1 MANDLVKKLTGKNPS
16 EFEFAAAQIVN
27 NSDVETFG
35 ALAAQ
40 SDFLFDFIKKNVNQR
55 LTNAV
60 NKGNYKNLMSFL
72 TVYSHDYEDFII
84 SSLAKFANEDLTD
97 EMLELLENGT
107 DEQKAYCAK
116 YFSRIN
122 DTLALDLLKEYAFT
136 EFDAL
141 AINSAEALKAM
152 QDKDSYNL
160 ALEKLK
166 SDDEFEQISAVRF
179 LSAYKDENCLPALFE
194 AMKKSSMPEN
204 IASEIP
210 YIKSFVELLDTEYKN
225 DTILAV
231 NHIIN
236 GIGEIIM
243 LGQLFDF
250 QLFEVLQKLI
260 NTSPAPHPNPPP
272 QGGRETDGITATVLL
287 NAKLKFDQLTENEE
301 YIFDEDKDTKQ
312 EVFEIKNLL
321 NHESEAFW
329 TKQKELFTSELTP
342 QSDFVFSALELVQD
356 LNLTQAFDKLKELSN
371 SDNQTII
378 LKTLEVIKH
387 LGRLNEIEKHEVLTK
402 ISDENIKA
410 IINSLFA

>member
-1 MANDLVKKLTGKNPS
+1 MGNDLVKKLTGKNPS

-35 ALAAQ
+35 ALVAQ

-72 TVYSHDYEDFII
+72 TVYSNDFEDFIV
-84 SSLAKFANEDLTD
+84 SSLAKFADEDLTD
-97 EMLELLENGT
+97 EMLDLLENGT
-107 DEQKAYCAK
+107 NEQKAYCAK
-116 YFSRIN
+116 YFSLIN
-122 DTLALDLLKEYAFT
+122 DTLALDSLKKYAFA

-160 ALEKLK
+160 ALEKLT

-179 LSAYKDENCLPALFE
+179 LSAYKDENCLSALFE

-210 YIKSFVELLDTEYKN
+210 YIKSFIELLDTENKN

-231 NHIIN
+231 NHIIS
-236 GIGEIIM
+236 GIGEIVM

-250 QLFEVLQKLI
+250 QLFEVLQKMI
-260 NTSPAPHPNPPP
+260 SMPAN
-272 QGGRETDGITATVLL
+272 GAVSTVLL
-287 NAKLKFDQLTENEE
+287 SAKLKFDQLTENEE
-301 YIFDEDKDTKQ
+301 YIFDEDKQTKE

-321 NHESEAFW
+321 NHEPESFW
-329 TKQKELFTSELTP
+329 EKQKELFVSELTP
-342 QSDFVFSALELVQD
+342 QSDFVFSALELAQE
-356 LNLTQAFDKLKELSN
+356 LNLTKTLDKLKTLLVA
-371 SDNQTII
+371 DNQTII
-378 LKTLEVIKH
+378 LKTVEVIKN
-387 LGRLNEIEKHEVLTK
+387 LGKLNEINKDEVLTK
-402 ISDENIKA
+402 VSDENIKA
-410 IINSLFA
+410 IINSLF

>member
-1 MANDLVKKLTGKNPS
+1 MDNNLVKKLTGKNPS

-35 ALAAQ
+35 ALASQ

-72 TVYSHDYEDFII
+72 TIYSHDYEEFII

-122 DTLALDLLKEYAFT
+122 DTLALDSLKEYAFA

-160 ALEKLK
+160 ALQKLK

-210 YIKSFVELLDTEYKN
+210 YIKGFIELLDTEYKN

-250 QLFEVLQKLI
+250 QLFEVLQKMI
-260 NTSPAPHPNPPP
+260 SMTANGA
-272 QGGRETDGITATVLL
+272 TATVLL

-301 YIFDEDKDTKQ
+301 YIFDEDKDTKA
-312 EVFEIKNLL
+312 EVYEIKNLL
-321 NHESEAFW
+321 NHKPETFW
-329 TKQKELFTSELTP
+329 AKQKELFTSELTP
-342 QSDFVFSALELVQD
+342 QSDFIFTALELIQD
-356 LNLTQAFDKLKELSN
+356 LDLTQAFDKLKTLSVSN
-371 SDNQTII
+371 NQTVI
-378 LKTLEVIKH
+378 LKAIEVIKH
-387 LGRLNEIEKHEVLTK
+387 LGKLNQINKDEVLAK
-402 ISDENIKA
+402 ISDANIKA
-410 IINSLFA
+410 IIESLFN